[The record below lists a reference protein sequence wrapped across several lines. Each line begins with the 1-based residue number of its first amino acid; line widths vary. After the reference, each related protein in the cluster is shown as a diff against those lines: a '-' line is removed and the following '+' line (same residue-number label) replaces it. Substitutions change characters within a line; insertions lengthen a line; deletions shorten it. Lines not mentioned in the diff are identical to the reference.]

1 MTSKTDIII
10 DTDILIDA
18 GRRIQAA
25 IDYLQVKEQQ
35 HNLTISSITQLELLV
50 GGQNKTEQ
58 RKIERFLRRFRTI
71 KINETITDIAVVLVR
86 QYRLSHGLVIADGFI
101 AATAISLDVPL
112 ASKNQR
118 DYRFINQLKL
128 LSYPK

>member
-35 HNLTISSITQLELLV
+35 HNLTISSITHLELLV

-58 RKIERFLRRFRTI
+58 RKIERFLRRFRII
-71 KINETITDIAVVLVR
+71 KINETITDIAVDLVR
-86 QYRLSHGLVIADGFI
+86 QYRLSHGLVVADGFI

-128 LSYPK
+128 LTYPK